1 MQLAG
6 WSRNGQRS
14 SFGKKD
20 IEHKH
25 KLDIIIINGKGGEMT
40 SSKKININIPGLSLE
55 KKCFLM

>member
-6 WSRNGQRS
+6 WSRNDQRS

-40 SSKKININIPGLSLE
+40 SSIKLI
-55 KKCFLM
+55 